1 MFELRPK
8 SVMHPLPQSALND
21 CVIAM
26 VELAR
31 KPGYFRK
38 GWYCQFVEEDM
49 KTPLPRT
56 PTFA

>member
-1 MFELRPK
+1 
-8 SVMHPLPQSALND
+8 MHPLPQSALND